1 MSGVI
6 VNGLFN
12 EDALF
17 GAVHTADDFSS
28 VELQEAINRRR
39 KTTMMFCNKRRNF
52 FVTSNR
58 W

>member
-1 MSGVI
+1 MSGVM

-52 FVTSNR
+52 L
-58 W
+58 